1 MSALNPETC
10 GLALAPLACKT
21 VFTPRLQGTW
31 GFHQPSLT
39 PLFLRVSAP
48 CPAPGPA
55 LGEAGRW
62 GGGGE
67 LRWPPR
73 PPTVAAAAT
82 ALSPVAR
89 PSALTLPDQGA
100 LQGHLFWES
109 GTPSPAW
116 GEALFAGE
124 GGAWNRSQRHPSPD
138 QQDRTG

>member
-62 GGGGE
+62 GGAGNCGGRLGLPQSLLPL
-67 LRWPPR
+67 LRL
-73 PPTVAAAAT
+73 VQ
-82 ALSPVAR
+82 SPGPV
-89 PSALTLPDQGA
+89 L
-100 LQGHLFWES
+100 
-109 GTPSPAW
+109 
-116 GEALFAGE
+116 
-124 GGAWNRSQRHPSPD
+124 
-138 QQDRTG
+138 